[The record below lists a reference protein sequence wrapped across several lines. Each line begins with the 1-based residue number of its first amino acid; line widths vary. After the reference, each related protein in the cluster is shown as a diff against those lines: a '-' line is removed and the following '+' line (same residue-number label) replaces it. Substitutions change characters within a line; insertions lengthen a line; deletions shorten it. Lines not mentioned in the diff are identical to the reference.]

1 MPIEDIKRIREK
13 TGYKFSLSDCKNAY
27 ENSGRDVDAAIEYL
41 KEREP
46 EITLGLSAEGQGEFE
61 KYTTKANRRANRL
74 SRGWYTKNI
83 IGIIIGIVIFALG
96 ITVFV
101 LHINDEKPW
110 LFLLGLLPTV
120 IGLCTIISFIP
131 RKRDNLSAR
140 ERELKLC
147 DISGQILALLFL
159 VSLVAGIVFIFLVAF
174 HVVNAKPLVGC
185 GVTFVFS
192 IVMLYIV
199 TSRENYVKRMTDEEY
214 TEDIARQQEEE
225 RRKAEE
231 ERAFKKNWRPIR
243 NILLFWGAV
252 DIVHNFFKELFK
264 DPNDSRKG

>member
-13 TGYKFSLSDCKNAY
+13 TRYKFSLSECKNAY
-27 ENSGRDVDAAIEYL
+27 ENCGRNVDAAIEYL
-41 KEREP
+41 KEMESEMSP
-46 EITLGLSAEGQGEFE
+46 GLSVEGQAELE
-61 KYTTKANRRANRL
+61 KYKTKANRRANRL

-101 LHINDEKPW
+101 LHINDENPW

-120 IGLCTIISFIP
+120 IGLCTIIFCIP
-131 RKRDNLSAR
+131 RKRDNLSTR

-174 HVVNAKPLVGC
+174 HVVNVEPLVGC
-185 GVTFVFS
+185 GVAFVFS

-214 TEDIARQQEEE
+214 TEEIARQQEEE

-231 ERAFKKNWRPIR
+231 EREFKKQWRPIKR
-243 NILLFWGAV
+243 YLFFWAAV
-252 DIVHNFFKELFK
+252 DIIHSAFKELFK
-264 DPNDSRKG
+264 NHNDSK